1 MDLQVY
7 IHIQP
12 YFNERRYGKLAWRQN
27 HTDDYLSQKYAVSR
41 SNTIDFTPFE
51 REFKARRYIDC
62 TCVCFW
68 RVFVQQVK
76 EAFRSLLF
84 VTSTGTCEGRQTGSK
99 DLMKK
104 LKSESMQK
112 YGGMYWESEE
122 VRINYYRS
130 RVWLVCKNNNTTYEY
145 TLLEQP
151 TIAYFMYELVKLG
164 GQILNAALEAGR
176 DMFDG
181 SIYTMADLFREKT
194 FSVDGKTMRT
204 GWQGQSSADR
214 FLCQR
219 LWCRWRNMD
228 YGSYFTRKVPLQFA
242 SFSQRISL

>member
-1 MDLQVY
+1 MENLRGGKTTRMIIWVKNMQYRDRILSILHHLNVNSKLGDISIVHVY
-7 IHIQP
+7 VSGV
-12 YFNERRYGKLAWRQN
+12 FLCSKWRKL
-27 HTDDYLSQKYAVSR
+27 
-41 SNTIDFTPFE
+41 
-51 REFKARRYIDC
+51 
-62 TCVCFW
+62 
-68 RVFVQQVK
+68 FV
-76 EAFRSLLF
+76 RCCLSLLP
-84 VTSTGTCEGRQTGSK
+84 VPGKGRQTGRK

-112 YGGMYWESEE
+112 YGGMYWEIEE